1 METSMSNRTILIA
14 DDDAGMIRLL
24 RTILEPLAVRVRETY
39 DATSAL
45 TIIQQSPPS
54 LVIFDVSMPGGNGLS
69 ACEMLKSD
77 KNTARIPVIVLSGRS
92 DDITRNRCTEMG
104 AHFVCKGPEALAE
117 VKRLVVSLLALNQL
131 AGAV

>member
-1 METSMSNRTILIA
+1 METSMSNHTILIA
-14 DDDAGMIRLL
+14 DDDSGMIRLL

-45 TIIQQSPPS
+45 TIIHQSPPS
-54 LVIFDVSMPGGNGLS
+54 LVIFDISMPGGNGIS

-77 KNTARIPVIVLSGRS
+77 KNTARMPVIILSGRS
-92 DDITRNRCTEMG
+92 DDATRNRCTEMG

-117 VKRLVVSLLALNQL
+117 VKRLVVRLLAVNQL
-131 AGAV
+131 AAAV